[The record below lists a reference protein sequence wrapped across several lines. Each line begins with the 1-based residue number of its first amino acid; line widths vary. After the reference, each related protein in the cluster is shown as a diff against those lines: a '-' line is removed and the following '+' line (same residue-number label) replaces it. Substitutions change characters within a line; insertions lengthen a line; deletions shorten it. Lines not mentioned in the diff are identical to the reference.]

1 MNKTAVDLL
10 VNELNNH
17 PSFHGQFFKE
27 LFEQAKEIEK
37 QQISNAYQI
46 GIIDGLNHQPRDY
59 YNETFKTK

>member
-10 VNELNNH
+10 VEQLFSDNAIFGV
-17 PSFHGQFFKE
+17 SKE
-27 LFEQAKEIEK
+27 LFEQAKEVEK